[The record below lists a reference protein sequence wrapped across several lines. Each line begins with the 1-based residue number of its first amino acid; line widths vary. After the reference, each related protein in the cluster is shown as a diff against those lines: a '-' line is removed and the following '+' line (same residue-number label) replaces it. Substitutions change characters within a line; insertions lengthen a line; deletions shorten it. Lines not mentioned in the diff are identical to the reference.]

1 MTAGYDSGF
10 SEHFFTAPDG
20 VSLYAR
26 QYGMG
31 NPGLPAVCLPGLT
44 RNSRD
49 FHQLALK
56 LAEDEDTPRRVV
68 ALDYRGRGRSGRDP
82 DPSHYNLMIEAGDVI
97 AACAKLGV
105 AHAAFIGTSRGG
117 LTLHLLA
124 GLAPQLLGAVILN
137 DIGPVIE
144 TAGLAE
150 IQAYLGRQQRPVN
163 FDDAA
168 NILREI
174 HGPRFPGLAD
184 QDWRDM
190 ADAIY
195 REIDGRIVA
204 DFDPAIADQ
213 VAALDLTKPAGDL
226 WAQYKHFESVPLM
239 VIRGE
244 FSSLLSPATVER
256 MAEHHPDLVVLEAAG
271 QGHAPLLH
279 LQGIAEEISDFIARR
294 AVA

>member
-10 SEHFFTAPDG
+10 SEHFLTAPDG
-20 VSLYAR
+20 LILHAR

-31 NPGLPAVCLPGLT
+31 NPGLPVVCLPGLT

-56 LAEDEDTPRRVV
+56 LAQDDTAPRRVI
-68 ALDYRGRGRSGRDP
+68 ALDYRGRGLSARDP
-82 DPSHYNLMIEAGDVI
+82 DPGHYTLMVEAGDVI
-97 AACAKLGV
+97 AACAELGV
-105 AHAAFIGTSRGG
+105 AQAAFIGTSRGG
-117 LTLHLLA
+117 LTLHLIA
-124 GLAPQLLGAVILN
+124 GLAPQLLGAVVLN

-150 IQAYLGRQQRPVN
+150 IQAYLGRRQRPAD
-163 FDDAA
+163 FDEAA
-168 NILREI
+168 YMLREI
-174 HGPRFPGLAD
+174 HGPRFPALGD

-190 ADAIY
+190 VDAIY

-226 WAQYKHFESVPLM
+226 WAQFKHFESVPLM
-239 VIRGE
+239 VIRGQ

-256 MAEHHPDLVVLEAAG
+256 MAEHHPDLVVLEAMG

-279 LQGIAEEISDFIARR
+279 LHGIAGRIGTFITER